1 MATNSTAPPILTP
14 ETQDSVSVL
23 PPTGSHSD
31 VPGMVSLG
39 VYTDLASPLYSP
51 EFISGAVDQVSYTY
65 NKLAGNILDIELHPQ
80 NVYSHYEE
88 AVLEYSYIVNMHQA
102 ENSLSSLLGSP
113 SGSFDQDGNLISGS
127 ISNTEVNTVYP
138 NFSFGY
144 ARNIAESVATEAA
157 LNGTWTEYSAS
168 VAVVPN
174 QQDYDLQ
181 AAVEAMP
188 EFSGSVG
195 DKRIR
200 ITKVFFMSP
209 RAIWRFYG
217 YYGGLTTVGN
227 FHNYGQWAD
236 DASFEIIPVWQN
248 KLQAMQYEN
257 AIYTRLSHFSY
268 EIKNNKLRIY
278 PVPASASIGPNRI
291 WFRFYI
297 PKAGWEDDGDP
308 ARYGVNN
315 FNTLPF
321 ANIKYTSI
329 NSMGKEWIRAYAF
342 ALSLESLGYVR
353 SKISTIPIPG
363 NSVTLNGPELLRQG
377 KEDQDKLKDQ
387 LKEWLEK
394 MTYSSLMEKEKDMME
409 NAKNMINHVPL
420 PIFVG

>member
-1 MATNSTAPPILTP
+1 MATNSTAPPTLTP
-14 ETQDSVSVL
+14 ETHDSVSVL

-31 VPGMVSLG
+31 VASMVTLG
-39 VYTDLASPLYSP
+39 VYSDPSSPLYSP

-65 NKLAGNILDIELHPQ
+65 NKLAGNILDIELHPR
-80 NVYSHYEE
+80 NVYSHYEA

-113 SGSFDQDGNLISGS
+113 SGSFDQDGNIISGS
-127 ISNTEVNTVYP
+127 IANTEINTTYP

-200 ITKVFFMSP
+200 ITKVFYMSP

-278 PVPASASIGPNRI
+278 PVPASASIGPSRI

-321 ANIKYTSI
+321 GNIKYTSI

-377 KEDQDKLKDQ
+377 KEDQEKLKDR

-394 MTYSSLMEKEKDMME
+394 MTYSSLLEKEKDMME